1 VSHFPILNHLAD
13 CHEIWH

>member
-1 VSHFPILNHLAD
+1 MSHFPVLNHLAD